1 MARNRKK
8 GPKYE
13 ITKMTN
19 QQKIRSLR
27 LDRNHPVQSQWTSI
41 NNELLKTKKDLAKLK
56 EELAKTKEE
65 LARAQDGLTRAQDEL
80 AKLKGE

>member
-1 MARNRKK
+1 MARNKKK

-27 LDRNHPVQSQWTSI
+27 VDRNHPVQSQWTSI

-56 EELAKTKEE
+56 EELA
-65 LARAQDGLTRAQDEL
+65 RAQAEL
-80 AKLKGE
+80 AKLKEEKKPDSEIE